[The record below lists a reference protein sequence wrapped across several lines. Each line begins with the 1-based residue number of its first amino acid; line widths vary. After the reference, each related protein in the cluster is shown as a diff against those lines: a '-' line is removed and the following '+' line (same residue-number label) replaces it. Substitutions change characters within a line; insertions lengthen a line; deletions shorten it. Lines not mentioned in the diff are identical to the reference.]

1 MLAPLLSGGSIAF
14 PADPH
19 MPELEDWL
27 VGLKPTWYSA
37 GPTLHR
43 RIFEKAMEQPDA
55 LAGHRLR
62 FIVSGGMALPE
73 ELIADAKTAFG
84 VPLFNHYGSSEGA
97 QISSNVAGASRAGSC
112 GIPLP
117 GVVSIWDENGPVP
130 PGTVGRVMIGGE
142 TLFPGYLDD
151 PGLNAASFRDGWF
164 RTGDAGRLD
173 EDGFLFLH
181 ERLDDIINRG
191 SEKISP
197 EEIELALAGHPAVL
211 EAAAYGTAHP
221 RLGQDVAAAVVL
233 RAGMQVNAVDL
244 RRFLATRL
252 APFKV
257 PRKIIFL
264 DSLPRGRTG
273 KVQRFKL
280 GGAK

>member
-1 MLAPLLSGGSIAF
+1 WYGLTSEDRCLCVAPIWHNHGLFVTVLAPLLSGGSIAF

-142 TLFPGYLDD
+142 TLIPGYLDD
-151 PGLNAASFRDGWF
+151 PRLNAASFRDGWF
-164 RTGDAGRLD
+164 RTGDA
-173 EDGFLFLH
+173 
-181 ERLDDIINRG
+181 
-191 SEKISP
+191 
-197 EEIELALAGHPAVL
+197 
-211 EAAAYGTAHP
+211 
-221 RLGQDVAAAVVL
+221 
-233 RAGMQVNAVDL
+233 
-244 RRFLATRL
+244 
-252 APFKV
+252 
-257 PRKIIFL
+257 
-264 DSLPRGRTG
+264 
-273 KVQRFKL
+273 
-280 GGAK
+280 